1 MKQNQYLLWVSLL
14 SGVAF
19 LGLLNIR
26 LGSEWIPWV
35 SFGESFIDAEN
46 IYAPI
51 LWEFRLPKA
60 FTAFLVG
67 GSLGVSGLL
76 MQSLF
81 RNPMAGPFVLG
92 ISSGASLSV
101 ALMLM
106 GSSFL
111 GTSIPGNFGLVGAA
125 FLGSLGVFSIII
137 WASQRIQS
145 IMSLLI
151 FGLMFGSFT
160 GALVSNLSFFST
172 SENLQRY
179 IFWGLGNLGG
189 LNSQALTLLGL
200 GVTVGLLLGLAA
212 LKGLNVFI
220 LGETYAQTAGVELK
234 KIRLL
239 AVGSCC
245 LLTGISTAF
254 VGPIGFVG
262 LAVPHICRMAFRTVD
277 HRILFPACFFVGGG
291 LLLGCDI
298 IAQLPGSN
306 YILPINGVTSL
317 LGAPVVIWLILKQ
330 RKLWNNV

>member
-35 SFGESFIDAEN
+35 SFGESFIDVEN

-60 FTAFLVG
+60 FTALLVG

-111 GTSIPGNFGLVGAA
+111 GPLIPGNFGLVGAA

-137 WASQRIQS
+137 WASQRIRS

-277 HRILFPACFFVGGG
+277 HRILFPASFLVGGG